1 MAAIPLLLLLP
12 AVISGGVGCTTT
24 SPPAPASEGAPEI
37 SSALEEEEERDQE
50 IRDPLLSITGVAFH
64 ISRISPHT
72 VIILPQT
79 SFITTYLRDE
89 PFTTTTFPEKG
100 LPANRFRFRFEVNTT
115 PVPPFV
121 LDRDRYLYPELYD

>member
-37 SSALEEEEERDQE
+37 SSALEEEERDQE